1 MIETPYKL
9 DLILNTQYK
18 PNVVPNKISQDQ
30 TQQTHNKTDNQDN
43 LTNLTKPIVDI
54 EINTFT
60 NKLKQIILNMG
71 QSDIY
76 WLEADKNTGFDLKI
90 ELTNKN
96 RLNEKNYAE
105 YVMTNGIVGPIKLSS
120 NSKLKDYINFDTDKL
135 IIKPI
140 DYQIE
145 NGDEF
150 ISKWK
155 KDKNLYPTNIPEI
168 YFYGMITNNSGDL
181 LSYYYI
187 TKKYFNYM
195 DIVKK
200 NNFNFSLMYLKKLL
214 ELFDDL
220 ISRKYVYR
228 NLTMFGLGFEIDAN
242 NLSNPSNFS
251 IIILDYTITTLLNLE
266 DNFFVQFKVS
276 RCGNKKCIG
285 NLTPYYIIDDYYN
298 LETNWLQRLNK
309 FYSLGLVEIIL
320 ILFYTND
327 ENLSKVYDF
336 VIGPSVFE
344 SQLHYYHF
352 YKRFNSDTN
361 VHNLNLLIDELK
373 LRYCDIIVSPL
384 MEIELK
390 LVLINLL
397 DKNYEIIHTPY
408 QILKL
413 LERIE
418 KSNEEFKIEYSSKKQ
433 IYNPTNDNYL
443 KTNINVKKKIL
454 AEDNLKSDNEYYK
467 KKYKKYKN
475 KYLSLK
481 YLN

>member
-18 PNVVPNKISQDQ
+18 PNVLPNKISQDQ
-30 TQQTHNKTDNQDN
+30 TQQIQNKTDNQNN

-76 WLEADKNTGFDLKI
+76 WLEADKKTGFDLKI

-105 YVMTNGIVGPIKLSS
+105 YVMANGIVGLIKLSS
-120 NSKLKDYINFDTDKL
+120 NSKLKDHINFDTNEL
-135 IIKPI
+135 VLKPI

-168 YFYGMITNNSGDL
+168 YFYGMISNNSGDL

-187 TKKYFNYM
+187 TKKYSNYT

-200 NNFNFSLMYLKKLL
+200 NDFNFSLMYLKKLL

-228 NLTMFGLGFEIDAN
+228 NLTMFGLGFEIN
-242 NLSNPSNFS
+242 INNPSNFS
-251 IIILDYTITTLLNLE
+251 IIILDYTIITLLNLE

-298 LETNWLQRLNK
+298 LKTNWLQRLNK

-327 ENLSKVYDF
+327 ENLTKVYDF

-373 LRYCDIIVSPL
+373 LRYCDINPL
-384 MEIELK
+384 METELK
-390 LVLINLL
+390 SVLINLL
-397 DKNYEIIHTPY
+397 DKNYEIIHPPH

-413 LERIE
+413 LKRIE
-418 KSNEEFKIEYSSKKQ
+418 KSNKEFEIEYSSKKQ